1 MFLAPLAALQD
12 LAPVRQPSTCW
23 CVWSVSD
30 AGTHMQLVLILTI
43 VVATTLS
50 LQASSDAGG
59 TLSGWRLFATL
70 AGGVG
75 VVVGAWVLQ
84 RWDRIRIGLGDGEL
98 PTSCRPRTHGLHL
111 GIYVTYVVAAYTWLD
126 YPGLI
131 KSWTSGRHVVLVDEL
146 LQLAPAILPLF
157 GSWMV
162 LSEAA
167 GQRPAERRC
176 PIRTRAMD
184 ALSRARH
191 DLLLPLAP
199 ILMLIT
205 VRDALHLIL
214 PDRADQLEGPLL
226 LACLL
231 GIAVFLPKLLRL
243 IWPTNPLPANHL
255 RRQLEIVLRRA
266 GLTISE
272 ILVWQTNH
280 RIVNAATTGVLPS
293 CRYLLLSDGLL
304 ERLEAPQLTA
314 IVAHEAGHLRHR
326 HPAILLLSLSIPLFS
341 LLILHNVL
349 DQAGVGSAVGIYG
362 SLFLFVF
369 WMGVHSRLARLLEHQ
384 ADVDACHLLA
394 SQSQLQPETVD
405 QYGQALQAT
414 AVGGHAADWLHPSV
428 ASRLAVLHYLLQ
440 HPNHELEF
448 QRHVRCANRMLAV
461 LALLLLGVWAFGA

>member
-1 MFLAPLAALQD
+1 
-12 LAPVRQPSTCW
+12 
-23 CVWSVSD
+23 
-30 AGTHMQLVLILTI
+30 MQLVLILTI
-43 VVATTLS
+43 VVATILS
-50 LQASSDAGG
+50 LQASPDAGG
-59 TLSGWRLFATL
+59 TSSGWRLLATL
-70 AGGVG
+70 VGGVG

-84 RWDRIRIGLGDGEL
+84 RWDRVWLGLEDGES
-98 PTSCRPRTHGLHL
+98 PTSRRPQTTHGLHL
-111 GIYVTYVVAAYTWLD
+111 GMYVTYVLATYTWLD

-146 LQLAPAILPLF
+146 FQLAPAILPLF

-162 LSEAA
+162 FSDAA
-167 GQRPAERRC
+167 GLRPAQRQC
-176 PIRTRAMD
+176 PIRTRARD
-184 ALSRARH
+184 ALSRGAARFIVAACPH
-191 DLLLPLAP
+191 P
-199 ILMLIT
+199 
-205 VRDALHLIL
+205 DADHR
-214 PDRADQLEGPLL
+214 PRHPSPGPAGRADQLEGPLL
-226 LACLL
+226 LACLV
-231 GIAVFLPKLLRL
+231 GIAVFLPRLLRL

-272 ILVWQTNH
+272 ILIWQTNH
-280 RIVNAATTGVLPS
+280 RIVNAATTGVLPN

-349 DQAGVGSAVGIYG
+349 DQAGVGSSVGIYG

-440 HPNHELEF
+440 HPNRELEF
-448 QRHVRCANRMLAV
+448 QRHVRYANRMLAV